1 MLSANGTFCLYRL
14 QTVRGVENPS
24 SKWSV
29 FYRIARWLW
38 VRRMGLINPIHSL
51 YLFTMIVFLNGVF
64 ERMSPAVVWMNVKD
78 TGYEVNIS
86 LNTFASIQHM
96 KEGRLYTHLQ
106 IKEDAHTL
114 FGFVEKSEREIF
126 KMLLSVSGIGASI
139 ARTMLSSLDPKQITN
154 AIASGDVITVQ
165 SIKGIGSKTAQRV
178 ILDLKDKV
186 LKLYDLD
193 EVSMFQNNTNRDEA
207 LSALEVLGFVRK
219 ASEKLVEKIIK
230 ESPDSSVEYIIKQAL
245 KNL

>member
-1 MLSANGTFCLYRL
+1 MIAHL
-14 QTVRGVENPS
+14 QGKLVEKTPTHVIIDCAGI
-24 SKWSV
+24 W
-29 FYRIARWLW
+29 Y
-38 VRRMGLINPIHSL
+38 H
-51 YLFTMIVFLNGVF
+51 
-64 ERMSPAVVWMNVKD
+64 
-78 TGYEVNIS
+78 VNIS
-86 LNTFASIQHM
+86 LHTYSLLPDADFI
-96 KEGRLYTHLQ
+96 KLFTHLQ

-114 FGFVEKSEREIF
+114 FGFIEKSEREIF

-154 AIASGDVITVQ
+154 AIASGDVVTIQ

-193 EVSMFQNNTNRDEA
+193 EVSMSQSNTNRDEA

-219 ASEKLVEKIIK
+219 TSEKIIEKIVK
-230 ESPDSSVEYIIKQAL
+230 EDPDASVESIIKKAL